1 VGKLALAKVTTQV
14 LRSSKL
20 AMGFFTMRDDSGSRP
35 AYPGHVL
42 NFGRAR

>member
-20 AMGFFTMRDDSGSRP
+20 AMGFFTMRDDSDTGP
-35 AYPGHVL
+35 
-42 NFGRAR
+42 N